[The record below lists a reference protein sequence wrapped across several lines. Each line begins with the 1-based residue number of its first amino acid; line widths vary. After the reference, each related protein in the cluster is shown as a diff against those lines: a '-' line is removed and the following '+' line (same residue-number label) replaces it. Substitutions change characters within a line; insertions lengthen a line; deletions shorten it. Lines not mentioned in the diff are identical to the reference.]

1 MTRLPEGARNDRD
14 DRPGRLAEIITS
26 PANPTIKLAR
36 SLHRRRMRYRER
48 ALLIEGPRAIKTAVD
63 NGAHVRALL
72 IDADRIDAID
82 PLLLERLAREAD
94 RVVRVEPRLFQEITD
109 TEQPQPL
116 LAVSSLPDQPIP
128 PDCSLVLAIDAIR
141 DPGNLGTLIR
151 SAAAAGA
158 DAVAL
163 LPGTV
168 DPTNPKAV
176 RASAGTLYVLPVIQ
190 IGDLGELINR
200 AFATPPQVV
209 VAEAT
214 TDMMH
219 DAFDWRSPTIL
230 VIGAEGEGIGET
242 SRTYATASVSIPMAQ
257 GVESL
262 NAAVS
267 GSILLFAA
275 ESQRRRG

>member
-1 MTRLPEGARNDRD
+1 MTGLPECARNGRD
-14 DRPGRLAEIITS
+14 DRPGRPVEIITS

-48 ALLIEGPRAIKTAVD
+48 ALLIEGPRAIESAID
-63 NGAHVRALL
+63 NGAHLRALL
-72 IDADRIDAID
+72 VDAERGEAVD
-82 PLLLERLAREAD
+82 PVLLARLSRGAE
-94 RVVRVEPRLFQEITD
+94 RVIRVEPRLFQDITD

-116 LAVSSLPDQPIP
+116 LAVASLPDRSLPA
-128 PDCSLVLAIDAIR
+128 DCSLVLAIDAIR

-151 SAAAAGA
+151 SAAAAGL

-168 DPTNPKAV
+168 DATNPKVV
-176 RASAGTLYVLPVIQ
+176 RASAGTLYAVPVVQ
-190 IGDLGELINR
+190 VSDLGELIER
-200 AFATPPQVV
+200 AFTNPPQVV
-209 VAEAT
+209 IAEAS
-214 TDMMH
+214 TDTMY

-230 VIGAEGEGIGET
+230 VVGAEGEGVGET
-242 SRTYATASVSIPMAQ
+242 SRTFATASVSIPMNQ

-275 ESQRRRG
+275 ASQRRSR